1 MKGESVVLEN
11 FMALFNGLDIRYVY
25 AAIAILVLAG
35 IISIIK
41 KAIRL
46 GITVLILALLLNY
59 GGQYIHKFQ
68 QNYNINVKGDVVQ
81 LTVGGQTHQIS
92 LSGMKRVELFNLGNG
107 YYRITLYY
115 EEDETSQLTVK
126 VPTYMVDVIKSYAI
140 TQGIEAVEK

>member
-1 MKGESVVLEN
+1 MLAN
-11 FMALFNGLDIRYVY
+11 FMALFNGLDMRYVY
-25 AAIAILVLAG
+25 VAIAILVLAG

-59 GGQYIHKFQ
+59 GGQYIYKFQ
-68 QNYNINVKGDVVQ
+68 QNYNINVKGDVMQ

-92 LSGMKRVELFNLGNG
+92 LSGIKRVELFNLGNG

-115 EEDETSQLTVK
+115 EKEDETSQLTVK